1 MSNSSLKCSSVV
13 SEYRYTNNN
22 LCNKLQN
29 SMTMM
34 NKLNLN
40 D

>member
-1 MSNSSLKCSSVV
+1 MSTSSLKCSSVV

-22 LCNKLQN
+22 LGNNLQN